1 MTIIECKDLTMG
13 YGGQIAFRNLSFKVQ
28 QGDYLA
34 IVGENGSGKSTLVKG
49 LLGLITP
56 KSGEIRLCGVRRSQI
71 GYLPQQTATQRDFPA
86 SVWEVVLSGCLGQ
99 GGYLPWY
106 CASQKARAEK
116 ALEQLGVAQL
126 KKRSFRELS
135 GGQRQRVLI
144 ARALCAADKLLL
156 LDEPAAALDP
166 AASAELYDIV
176 EHLNKMH
183 GVTLIS
189 VLHDMRA
196 VRRAGKILHM
206 AQNDAFFGTAKEY
219 YDSEWSKRFREGE
232 SDD

>member
-1 MTIIECKDLTMG
+1 MG
-13 YGGQIAFRNLSFKVQ
+13 YGAQTAFSGLSFSVE

-49 LLGLITP
+49 LLGLNPP
-56 KSGEIRLCGVRRSQI
+56 KGGEIKLNGVESGEI
-71 GYLPQQTATQRDFPA
+71 GYLPQQTMTQRDFPA

-99 GGYLPWY
+99 GKYTPWY
-106 CASQKARAEK
+106 SAGQKARAEK
-116 ALEQLGVAQL
+116 ALQQLGVSEL

-144 ARALCAADKLLL
+144 ARALCAAGRLLL

-176 EHLNKMH
+176 EHLNKKH
-183 GVTLIS
+183 GVTIIS

-196 VRRAGKILHM
+196 AKRAGKILHL
-206 AQNDAFFGTAKEY
+206 ARDGYFFGTTEEY
-219 YDSEWSKRFREGE
+219 YSGEWGRKFTEGME
-232 SDD
+232 Q